1 MESGLFVIEMML
13 SKFFSCL
20 LMTKCLKKESKML
33 KFRSSLTKEL
43 TIDLH
48 SKALQ
53 SLYYKSLLEIYNM
66 NEVLYCKSIC
76 E

>member
-1 MESGLFVIEMML
+1 MERGTFVITLMIAAFLVLL

-20 LMTKCLKKESKML
+20 LMTKCLNKESKMF

-53 SLYYKSLLEIYNM
+53 SL
-66 NEVLYCKSIC
+66 
-76 E
+76 

>member
-1 MESGLFVIEMML
+1 MEFYIPFMESGLFVIEMMLLAFIVLL

-53 SLYYKSLLEIYNM
+53 SL
-66 NEVLYCKSIC
+66 
-76 E
+76 